1 MLTIKKA
8 APLRGEA
15 AIPGDKSISHRS
27 IMLGAL
33 ADGDT
38 HVTNFLESADCLS
51 TIDCFTRLGI
61 FVERD
66 FTHPGHV
73 IVHGMGMQGLH
84 PSFHTVVLYTGNS
97 GTTTRI
103 MTGILAPQRF
113 VSLVSG
119 DNSVNARP
127 MKRVITPLAQM
138 GAKIVSMNDDGCAPL
153 QITGTPLHGITYD
166 SPVASAQVKSAIL
179 LAGLYAE
186 GPTTVNEP
194 TKSRDH
200 TERMLRA
207 FGASVETKGNS
218 VTVTPT
224 DRLTP
229 IDIEVP
235 GDISSAAYFLAGAC
249 IVPGSEVLLKHVGI
263 NPTRDG
269 ILRVAKAMGA
279 DIELVNETKDAEP
292 CADLL
297 VKSSAL
303 HGTTIG
309 GDLIPTLIDE
319 LPVIAVMAACA
330 EGTTVI
336 TDAAE
341 LRVKE
346 SDRIRAVAEGLSA
359 MGADITPTA
368 DGFVI
373 HGGKPLHGAKI
384 HTYDDHRI
392 AMSSA
397 VAGLAAEGETI
408 LDDESCVR
416 ISYPSFFRD
425 LAALE
430 R

>member
-51 TIDCFTRLGI
+51 TIDCFTRLGV

-346 SDRIRAVAEGLSA
+346 SDRIRAVTEGLSA

>member
-207 FGASVETKGNS
+207 FGALVETKGNS

-392 AMSSA
+392 AMSFA

-416 ISYPSFFRD
+416 ISYPSFFQD

>member
-249 IVPGSEVLLKHVGI
+249 IVPGSEVLLRHVGI

-359 MGADITPTA
+359 MGADITPIV

-392 AMSSA
+392 AMSFA

-416 ISYPSFFRD
+416 ISYPSFFQD

>member
-103 MTGILAPQRF
+103 MTGILAPQCF

-392 AMSSA
+392 AMSFA

-416 ISYPSFFRD
+416 ISYPSFFQD

>member
-153 QITGTPLHGITYD
+153 QITGTPLHGISYD

-392 AMSSA
+392 AMSFA
-397 VAGLAAEGETI
+397 VAGLAAEGETT

>member
-207 FGASVETKGNS
+207 FGASLETKDNS

-392 AMSSA
+392 AMSFA

-416 ISYPSFFRD
+416 ISYPSFFQD

>member
-38 HVTNFLESADCLS
+38 SVTNFLESADCLS

-61 FVERD
+61 YVERD
-66 FTHPGHV
+66 FTQPGHV

-103 MTGILAPQRF
+103 LTGILSPQRF

-138 GAKIVSMNDDGCAPL
+138 GANIVSMNDDGCAPL
-153 QITGTPLHGITYD
+153 QITGAPLHGITYD

-179 LAGLYAE
+179 LAGLYAQ
-186 GPTTVNEP
+186 GTTTVNEP

-224 DRLTP
+224 DHLTP
-229 IDIEVP
+229 IDIQVP

-249 IVPGSEVLLKHVGI
+249 LVPGSEVLLKHVGI

-279 DIELVNETKDAEP
+279 DIELLNETHDAEP

-297 VKSSAL
+297 VRSSSL
-303 HGTTIG
+303 HGTQIG
-309 GDLIPTLIDE
+309 GELIPTLIDE
-319 LPVIAVMAACA
+319 LPVIAVMAAYA
-330 EGTTVI
+330 DGTTVI
-336 TDAAE
+336 RDAAE

-346 SDRIRAVAEGLSA
+346 SDRIRTVAEGLSA
-359 MGADITPTA
+359 MGADITPTG

-392 AMSSA
+392 AMSFA

-430 R
+430 H

>member
-84 PSFHTVVLYTGNS
+84 PSVHTVVLYTGNS

-392 AMSSA
+392 AMSFA

-416 ISYPSFFRD
+416 ISYPSFFQD

>member
-153 QITGTPLHGITYD
+153 QITGTPLHGISYD

-392 AMSSA
+392 AMSFA

-416 ISYPSFFRD
+416 ISYPSFFQD
-425 LAALE
+425 LAALA

>member
-392 AMSSA
+392 AMSFA
-397 VAGLAAEGETI
+397 VAGLAAEGETT

>member
-207 FGASVETKGNS
+207 FGVSVETKGNS

-373 HGGKPLHGAKI
+373 RGGKPLHGAKI

-392 AMSSA
+392 AMSFA

-416 ISYPSFFRD
+416 ISYPSFFQD

>member
-392 AMSSA
+392 AMSFA

-416 ISYPSFFRD
+416 ISYPSFFQD